1 MISRRFMGVTFP
13 DIQPLIHLW
22 CRRCSRLRAR
32 GWAPSARCSAT
43 RQRRPPAPSP
53 LQLLW
58 ETTCSLPRHRRCC
71 PLSVAAGRHEGPQN
85 GATCC
90 QAALQWWR
98 QRRPPACT
106 PPRLRRCCPASA
118 AAGSGQT
125 ALVSVHL
132 KSGQAQQPCAAAG
145 CRFLAAAHL
154 LQPATAVLDSRWVDR
169 TYAKKN
175 APTAAAVCPG
185 SQAPSPAVVQQSQ
198 FASSCDGAR
207 ECTNQAT
214 IVCQS
219 TQGACL
225 WPVAAASA
233 DVPPNTEGC
242 VRWLHE
248 FDIKVSM
255 KSELISSST
264 LRGSFRALHQSPL
277 YSRFDF
283 VVKYVYSEAWLV
295 MASLLGRHLKSH
307 GTP

>member
-1 MISRRFMGVTFP
+1 M
-13 DIQPLIHLW
+13 
-22 CRRCSRLRAR
+22 
-32 GWAPSARCSAT
+32 AT
-43 RQRRPPAPSP
+43 RQRRLPAASP

-58 ETTCSLPRHRRCC
+58 ETTCSPPRHRRCC

-90 QAALQWWR
+90 QAALQRRR
-98 QRRPPACT
+98 QRERRGACLHPT
-106 PPRLRRCCPASA
+106 AASPLL
-118 AAGSGQT
+118 SSLCSRWQSCGQK

-132 KSGQAQQPCAAAG
+132 KSGQAQQPCAAAR

-154 LQPATAVLDSRWVDR
+154 LQPPTAVLNLRWVDR

-175 APTAAAVCPG
+175 APTAAAVCRG
-185 SQAPSPAVVQQSQ
+185 SPAPSPAVVQQSQ

-207 ECTNQAT
+207 ECTNQTT
-214 IVCQS
+214 IVCRS

-255 KSELISSST
+255 KSELILSST
-264 LRGSFRALHQSPL
+264 LRGHSAHCVSHRRIRGST
-277 YSRFDF
+277 
-283 VVKYVYSEAWLV
+283 
-295 MASLLGRHLKSH
+295 LL
-307 GTP
+307 